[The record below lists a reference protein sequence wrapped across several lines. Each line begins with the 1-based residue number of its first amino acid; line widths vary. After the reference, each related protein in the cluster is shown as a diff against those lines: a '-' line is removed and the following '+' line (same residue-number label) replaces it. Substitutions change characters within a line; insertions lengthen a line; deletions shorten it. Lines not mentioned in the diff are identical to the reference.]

1 MYRNSNEAMSAAT
14 QGGTPVSRLGVNARA
29 TFITRTYTH
38 LLFAI
43 LAFAAIEFA
52 LFSTGAAER
61 ILQSIGR
68 GWILFFV
75 LFVGGGWAATHFAHK
90 STSRTTQYAWLGAF
104 ILLEAVFFLPILWM
118 ANNFY
123 PGMITSA
130 AMATLVGFTALT
142 AIAVYTRK
150 DFSFLRGV
158 LMWGGIAIFGL
169 ILVSFFTS
177 MTLGPIFGVLLVAF
191 AGAAILYDT
200 SNILLHYPED
210 KYVGAALS
218 LFASVAMM
226 FYYVLYLMMSLQR
239 D

>member
-1 MYRNSNEAMSAAT
+1 MYRNSNEAMSSASY
-14 QGGTPVSRLGVNARA
+14 GNTPVSNLGVNERA

-52 LFSTGAAER
+52 LFGTGLADR
-61 ILQSIGR
+61 FVPNIGR
-68 GWILFFV
+68 GWIVFFL

-90 STSRTTQYAWLGAF
+90 SASKATQYAWLSIYIALNAIIF
-104 ILLEAVFFLPILWM
+104 MPILWI
-118 ANNFY
+118 ANTFY

-130 AMATLVGFTALT
+130 ATATVVGFTALT

-158 LMWGGIAIFGL
+158 LIWGGLAAFAVIM
-169 ILVSFFTS
+169 VSFFTS
-177 MTLGPIFGVLLVAF
+177 MTLGPIFGVLMVAF

-200 SNILLHYPED
+200 SNILHHYPED
-210 KYVGAALS
+210 RYVAASLS
-218 LFASVAMM
+218 LFGSVAMM
-226 FYYVLYLMMSLQR
+226 FYYILYLMMSLQR